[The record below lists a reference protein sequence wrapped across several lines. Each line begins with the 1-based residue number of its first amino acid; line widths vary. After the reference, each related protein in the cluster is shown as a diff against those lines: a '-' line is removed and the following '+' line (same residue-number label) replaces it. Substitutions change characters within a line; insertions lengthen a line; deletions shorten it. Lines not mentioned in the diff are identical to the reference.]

1 MGSTIGQDSKHFK
14 KGLRKNGNFTLERK
28 PLSDK
33 GKVIF
38 MIRDFIRYYR
48 PHIKLFI
55 LDMVCAFIV
64 AACNLFYPMIAKN
77 IINDY
82 VPNQLLNQLVWWSVI
97 LILIYIAKA
106 GLSYFIQYY
115 GHVVGVRMQADMR
128 RDIFH
133 KLQRLPFSFFDK
145 NKTGTIMSRIMND
158 LMDISELAHHGP
170 EDLFLS
176 IILLIGAFII
186 LCTINVPLTLIIY
199 AVLPLGV
206 IFSVKMRGMM
216 NVAFRK
222 SREEIAEVNA
232 NLENSIAGVRVSR
245 AYTSGGHEQEKFNF
259 YNRCFEKARSMAY
272 KAMGYF
278 YSGMGLFTDLLY
290 AVVLIA
296 GGLFFFKGIIDAGEF
311 TMYILYISMFLDPI
325 KRLVNFV
332 EQYQNGMTGF
342 ERFEEIM
349 AEEEEP
355 EEPDTQEAGILKGDI
370 RFDHVSFSYEN
381 DRAGQDDLIIK
392 DLSLHI
398 KQGTTVA
405 LVGPSGGGKTT
416 LCHLIPRFYDLTA
429 GKIIIDGKDITK
441 LTRESLRKNIGI
453 VAQDVFLFTGTIRD
467 NIAYGNLEA
476 TEEEIIE
483 AAKRA
488 NIHEFILGMEDGY
501 DTYIGERGVRLS
513 GGQKQRVSI
522 ARAFL
527 KNPPILILDEATS
540 ALDNATELHIQR
552 SLEEL
557 SRGRTSIIVAHRLS
571 TIKNAD
577 EIVVLTDEGIA
588 EQGSHQQLL
597 NLDGIYAE
605 LYRYQFV
612 GQEDI

>member
-1 MGSTIGQDSKHFK
+1 
-14 KGLRKNGNFTLERK
+14 
-28 PLSDK
+28 
-33 GKVIF
+33 
-38 MIRDFIRYYR
+38 MIRDFARYYR
-48 PHIKLFI
+48 PHLKLFI
-55 LDMVCAFIV
+55 LDMLCALLV
-64 AACNLFYPMIAKN
+64 AVCNLFYPMIAKN

-82 VPNQLLNQLVWWSVI
+82 VPNQMLNQLILWSVV
-97 LILIYIAKA
+97 LVLIYVLKA

-128 RDIFH
+128 RDVFS

-176 IILLIGAFII
+176 IILLLGAFII
-186 LCTINVPLTLIIY
+186 LCTINIPLTLIIY
-199 AVLPLGV
+199 AILPLG
-206 IFSVKMRGMM
+206 IFFSMKMRGRL
-216 NVAFRK
+216 NEAFRK

-232 NLENSIAGVRVSR
+232 SLENSIAGVRVSR
-245 AYTSGGHEQEKFNF
+245 AYTSGQHEQKKFNF
-259 YNRCFEKARSMAY
+259 YNRCFEAARSKAY
-272 KAMGYF
+272 QVMGTF

-296 GGLFFFKGIIDAGEF
+296 GGFFFFHGIINAGEF

-342 ERFEEIM
+342 ERFRELM
-349 AEEEEP
+349 AEP
-355 EEPDTQEAGILKGDI
+355 EEAEEPDAVPVGPLQGDI
-370 RFDHVSFSYEN
+370 VFDHVSFRYEN
-381 DRAGQDDLIIK
+381 EDGKDGEMVIQ
-392 DLSLHI
+392 DLSLEI
-398 KQGTTVA
+398 RPGTTVA

-416 LCHLIPRFYDLTA
+416 LCHLVPRFYELT
-429 GKIIIDGKDITK
+429 GGRILIDGMDITK
-441 LTRESLRKNIGI
+441 MTRESLRQNIGM

-467 NIAYGNLEA
+467 NIAYGKLDA
-476 TEEEIIE
+476 SDEEIIE

-488 NIHEFILGMEDGY
+488 NIHEFIMGLEDGY

-540 ALDNATELHIQR
+540 ALDNATEMHIQH

-557 SRGRTSIIVAHRLS
+557 SKGRTSIVVAHRLS
-571 TIKNAD
+571 TVQNAD
-577 EIVVLTDEGIA
+577 EIIVLTDQGIA
-588 EQGSHQQLL
+588 ERGIHQELL
-597 NLDGIYAE
+597 QQNGIYAE
-605 LYRYQFV
+605 LYRYT
-612 GQEDI
+612 GLIG